1 MKEEQAMDLR
11 RRLSAGAL
19 FVAAIATIV
28 IGAACSQP
36 AAPSAPAGGAQAPK
50 AAEPTKAAAP
60 AAAPASGQKQV
71 LKLGDIVVDDHSY
84 NMGAKKFADLVAQR
98 TNGQVEVQIFPNT
111 TLGQERDLG
120 EGLGLGTIE
129 MALVSTAVMQNF
141 EPANGIFDLPYMFKN
156 WDHVHKAQDSAAG
169 QEAARRLLEKAGIRA
184 LAYYDQGFRH
194 VLGVKK
200 PIKSIDDFKGYKI
213 RLPEAPVYVNTFQLL
228 GATPTTIPWGEVYSA
243 MQTKVVDGMEGSP
256 ETLYTTKLQEVSKYL
271 SLTNHIYSGALLM
284 ISEKVNSKLTS
295 EQQKII
301 KDAAAESQSYERQ
314 LVIERDNENL
324 NLLKKAGIEVN
335 ELDIAPLQAKV
346 KPMYEDYAKKIG
358 GIDLITQ
365 AQNVK

>member
-1 MKEEQAMDLR
+1 MTRLR
-11 RRLSAGAL
+11 TRILAGAIL
-19 FVAAIATIV
+19 PSILGILVL
-28 IGAACSQP
+28 GACSQP
-36 AAPSAPAGGAQAPK
+36 AAPAAPASAPAAK
-50 AAEPTKAAAP
+50 AGEPAKAAAP
-60 AAAPASGQKQV
+60 AAQSGGQKTV
-71 LKLGDIVVDDHSY
+71 LKLGDIVVEDHSY
-84 NMGAKKFADLVAQR
+84 NMGAKKFAEIVSQK
-98 TNGQVEVQIFPNT
+98 TNGQIEVQIFPNT

-156 WDHVHKAQDSAAG
+156 WDHVHKAQDGAPG

-194 VLGVKK
+194 VLGIKK

-228 GATPTTIPWGEVYSA
+228 GASPTTIPWGEVYTA

-284 ISEKVNSKLTS
+284 ISDKVYAKLTP
-295 EQQKII
+295 EQQKIVRE
-301 KDAAAESQSYERQ
+301 AATQSQTYERQ
-314 LVIERDNENL
+314 LVIDRDNQNL
-324 NLLKKAGIEVN
+324 DLLKKAGIEVN

-346 KPMYEDYAKKIG
+346 GPMYDDYAKKIG
-358 GIDLITQ
+358 GLDLIKQ
-365 AQNVK
+365 AQDAK